1 MPVHGVQE
9 DTGIPCEGVQGN
21 TPAHQGRDRTGRKKK
36 GKVMSALSVRIVRHI
51 QAASSKNCFTVA
63 LEETVRSQ
71 MDFFFPVLLGH

>member
-1 MPVHGVQE
+1 
-9 DTGIPCEGVQGN
+9 
-21 TPAHQGRDRTGRKKK
+21 
-36 GKVMSALSVRIVRHI
+36 MSALSVRIVRHI